1 MADPYLASNEFPGD
15 GVTTLY
21 NVSFKGNRPDAGSGV
36 VPYLNPADVKAQ
48 VVTPATSTTAEVVV
62 DVPIVYVGPNQFRV
76 TPATPVGKITRIYRA
91 TQDEYALV
99 DYQALQTVGEADLD
113 LSNRQTIFVVQEAHD
128 LAQRASVTST
138 DAAAIAASAVTVAQ
152 GAVTTANDATS
163 AAATAVSTAQG
174 AVTIANNAATTAGNA
189 VSTAADAVSTANAAS
204 ATATTALNTANS
216 VLGVAED
223 AVDTAT
229 NAVNIAN
236 AANDTANGIEAKAD
250 QALATSSSAV
260 DIANAA
266 TATANG
272 IDAKAQD
279 ALDTADAANST
290 ASTANATANS
300 AVSTANG
307 AVTTANTANATANA
321 IDGKATTALSNS
333 TTAVNTANSA
343 LTAANAA
350 VKTFNGRAPTS
361 GAINPASGDYTL
373 AMITGGTDAS
383 NLTSGTLNAARL
395 SGTYAINVTSATRW
409 TTGRTITLGGGL
421 AGNVTMDGTAN
432 VTLTGY
438 PTYSVVGLSTFY
450 NGWVNQIGARY
461 AAVAIAQG
469 GSRVD
474 LQGQVAHAYPQPV
487 NTLIANIPA
496 PSFNRRFACAA
507 FSSGGL
513 FIGIVSVEARTD
525 TGLYYIAAS
534 VDPSSGNGIIVVDL
548 STISYFTAV

>member
-76 TPATPVGKITRIYRA
+76 TPATPVGKITRIYRS

-99 DYQALQTVGEADLD
+99 DYQSLQTVGEADLD

-138 DAAAIAASAVTVAQ
+138 DAASIAQSAVTVAQ
-152 GAVTTANDATS
+152 GAVTTANAASSS
-163 AAATAVSTAQG
+163 AASAVSTAQG
-174 AVTIANNAATTAGNA
+174 ATTIANAATATANNAVTIANAATVTAQGA
-189 VSTAADAVSTANAAS
+189 VTTAN
-204 ATATTALNTANS
+204 TALANANA

-250 QALATSSSAV
+250 QALTTSASAV
-260 DIANAA
+260 SIANAA
-266 TATANG
+266 TATANA
-272 IDAKAQD
+272 IDGKAQD

-300 AVSTANG
+300 AQNTADS

-333 TTAVNTANSA
+333 NTAVNTANSA

-361 GAINPASGDYTL
+361 GAISPATGDYTL

-395 SGTYAINVTSATRW
+395 SGTYAINVTSATKW
-409 TTGRTITLGGGL
+409 TTARSLTLTGTVSG
-421 AGNVTMDGTAN
+421 AVAMDGTAN
-432 VTLTGY
+432 VAINVADVWSATGITSY
-438 PTYSVVGLSTFY
+438 ANS
-450 NGWVNQIGARY
+450 WVNNLGARWNRKGNL
-461 AAVAIAQG
+461 IH
-469 GSRVD
+469 
-474 LQGQVAHAYPQPV
+474 LQGQIARSYPQLT
-487 NTLIANIPA
+487 NSLMCIIPA
-496 PSFNRRFACAA
+496 PSFNRRFAVPVTAT
-507 FSSGGL
+507 GGI
-513 FIGIVSVEARTD
+513 FIGVGTIEARTD
-525 TGLYYIAAS
+525 GGLYYIAAS
-534 VDPSSGNGIIVVDL
+534 NDPSTGNGALVVD
-548 STISYFTAV
+548 ISGCTYFTDI